1 MKRLANQNLV
11 NCLFDVIGQSDML
24 RFYGK
29 EKNCVL
35 REQRTVRNEEDKT
48 SFSLGRS
55 VEGFVVSLL
64 SNQLAQLEETVN
76 AS

>member
-1 MKRLANQNLV
+1 MKRLANHNRV
-11 NCLFDVIGQSDML
+11 KSLFQMVDESDML
-24 RFYGK
+24 RFYRT
-29 EKNCVL
+29 EYTL
-35 REQRTVRNEEDKT
+35 RAQRTVRSEEDKT

-55 VEGFVVSLL
+55 AEGFVVSLL